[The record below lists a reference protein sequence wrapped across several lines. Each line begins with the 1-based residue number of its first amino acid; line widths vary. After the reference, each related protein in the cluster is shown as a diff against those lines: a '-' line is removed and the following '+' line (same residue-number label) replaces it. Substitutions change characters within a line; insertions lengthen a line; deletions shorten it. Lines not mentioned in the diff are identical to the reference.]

1 MRKALA
7 RGRGVSAWNCGT
19 LQVNYPAMTDDA
31 RLIEIETR
39 LAFQESALQELDELV
54 NRQRLELES
63 LRRVVGQAMAD
74 LLTLREGLSSGAAN
88 EPPPPHY

>member
-1 MRKALA
+1 
-7 RGRGVSAWNCGT
+7 
-19 LQVNYPAMTDDA
+19 MTDDA

-39 LAFQESALQELDELV
+39 LAFQESALQDLSDLV

-63 LRRVVGQAMAD
+63 LRRTLAQATAD
-74 LLTLREGLSSGAAN
+74 LLSLREGLSSGTAN

>member
-1 MRKALA
+1 
-7 RGRGVSAWNCGT
+7 
-19 LQVNYPAMTDDA
+19 MTDDA

-39 LAFQESALQELDELV
+39 LAFQESALQDLGDLV
-54 NRQRLELES
+54 NRQRLELDA
-63 LRRVVGQAMAD
+63 LRRTLAQATAD

>member
-1 MRKALA
+1 VR
-7 RGRGVSAWNCGT
+7 
-19 LQVNYPAMTDDA
+19 VNDDA

-39 LAFQESALQELDELV
+39 LAFQESALQDLGDLV

-63 LRRVVGQAMAD
+63 LRRALVEATAD
-74 LLTLREGLSSGAAN
+74 LLTLREGMSSGAAN

>member
-1 MRKALA
+1 M
-7 RGRGVSAWNCGT
+7 N
-19 LQVNYPAMTDDA
+19 DDA

-39 LAFQESALQELDELV
+39 LAFQESALQDLGDLV

-63 LRRVVGQAMAD
+63 LRRALTEATAD
-74 LLTLREGLSSGAAN
+74 LLSLREGLSSGVAN